1 LSTERTGNILVA
13 LLLTFCQRGFQW
25 VIIFIEEHRWGRKMT
40 ARLGEANKRVIE
52 GIRDVM
58 STVTDCMKSLV
69 QFYPKHIEKEDR
81 HFFIPC
87 MEYFTETERKAILG
101 EEWEFDKNL
110 IHEKDKN
117 WVIAVEEELTSRT
130 P

>member
-1 LSTERTGNILVA
+1 
-13 LLLTFCQRGFQW
+13 
-25 VIIFIEEHRWGRKMT
+25 M
-40 ARLGEANKRVIE
+40 GEANKRVIE
-52 GIRDVM
+52 GDRDVM
-58 STVTDCMKSLV
+58 STVIDCMKSLV
-69 QFYPKHIEKEDR
+69 QFYPKPMEKEDR
-81 HFFIPC
+81 HFFIPG